1 MDLELDEGTRRLTV
15 LERDYRVLQQACAQ
29 FEARLQYVERRLDTL
44 MAAQAETRSD
54 VPSNAHS
61 VHHVIAREYDALVE
75 QKVQG
80 LARAAAHQIP
90 GHAPGAVPVML
101 WLMGQICSVLFG
113 PDEPD
118 SKAILT
124 ALGRSRLDPLASQA
138 VRLSN
143 TALELRQRSKRTG
156 LSARWDFELVP
167 GERLDEEWQEGWP
180 SCDSTLPGQFVIAP
194 AYLVADQVF
203 SRQRVCTG
211 LSIPG

>member
-1 MDLELDEGTRRLTV
+1 MTT
-15 LERDYRVLQQACAQ
+15 LERDYRALQQAHNQLAG
-29 FEARLQYVERRLDTL
+29 RLQSVERRLDAL

-54 VPSNAHS
+54 LPSNAHS

-80 LARAAAHQIP
+80 LSRAAAHQQP
-90 GHAPGAVPVML
+90 RDAPGAVPRML
-101 WLMGQICSVLFG
+101 WHMGQICSVLFG

-118 SKAILT
+118 GKAILSV
-124 ALGRSRLDPLASQA
+124 LGRSRLDPLAPQA
-138 VRLSN
+138 GRLSDS
-143 TALELRQRSKRTG
+143 AFDLRQRSAQTG
-156 LSARWDFELVP
+156 LPAHWDFELVP
-167 GERLDEEWQEGWP
+167 GEHLDQEWQEPWP
-180 SCDSTLPGQFVIAP
+180 SCDSELPGQFVIAP